1 MYKSARSYVAIV
13 HFNNALYNYSHET
26 IFDKTIRFTL
36 NPQATIDNCPPGR
49 TLRDTGHTLIP
60 KQTGL
65 TYPMV
70 SVFEPISGLS
80 GYINP
85 LSYHFITE
93 SKIDTSSIL
102 YKKPIHIM
110 PSIIESSSPESSSP
124 ESSSPESSSP
134 ESSSPESSSP
144 ESSSP
149 ESSSPESPSSESS
162 SSESMGSEEA
172 MIQSKTKFTN
182 VYYIK
187 NNHNT
192 SYSTYIISTCIV
204 FTISAIL
211 LPYLSL
217 TTTTEI
223 NIN

>member
-134 ESSSPESSSP
+134 ES
-144 ESSSP
+144 
-149 ESSSPESPSSESS
+149 PSSESS

>member
-124 ESSSPESSSP
+124 ES
-134 ESSSPESSSP
+134 
-144 ESSSP
+144 
-149 ESSSPESPSSESS
+149 PSSESS